1 MAGGVIYDVS
11 GRLANNVVV
20 RGRRGLSGVER
31 ACSLGDINH
40 GVTIG
45 SQAERRPGGGGGV
58 MIILGRV
65 LTLKVYH

>member
-45 SQAERRPGGGGGV
+45 SQAERRPGGG
-58 MIILGRV
+58 
-65 LTLKVYH
+65 